1 MFIEIT
7 ELIDE
12 LDKEEEDKG
21 RDLFPWEQ
29 NEDYPLCIDD
39 VSGDY

>member
-1 MFIEIT
+1 MFIKIT

-12 LDKEEEDKG
+12 LDKEEDKG
-21 RDLFPWEQ
+21 RDLFPCEQ
-29 NEDYPLCIDD
+29 NDEYPLCSDD